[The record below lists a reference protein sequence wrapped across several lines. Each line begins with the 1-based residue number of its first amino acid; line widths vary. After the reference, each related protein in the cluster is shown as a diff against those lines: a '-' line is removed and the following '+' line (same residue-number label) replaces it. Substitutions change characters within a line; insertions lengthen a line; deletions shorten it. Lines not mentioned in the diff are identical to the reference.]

1 MRYEISFLF
10 NKKKFP
16 HTFTSIEINSLIW
29 GFLFFF
35 CIFNCIKQREREHT
49 EKKSQLSTNFGYY
62 MFWFWI
68 ILNGTFC
75 TCIGVCPFVK
85 LLLTS
90 TIKKKLFS
98 RLQKGKFFFSSFRY
112 FFKVP
117 YSLIKLTTIFSIHKD
132 FNLFSSHSILYL
144 TTLTPR
150 LFFKNWINI
159 FSCLR
164 FDWVVKTVML
174 TLFQKKNMN
183 ISK

>member
-1 MRYEISFLF
+1 
-10 NKKKFP
+10 
-16 HTFTSIEINSLIW
+16 
-29 GFLFFF
+29 
-35 CIFNCIKQREREHT
+35 
-49 EKKSQLSTNFGYY
+49 

-68 ILNGTFC
+68 ILNGNFC

-90 TIKKKLFS
+90 TIKKN
-98 RLQKGKFFFSSFRY
+98 FFFTATKRKILFFFFWI
-112 FFKVP
+112 FFKVSL
-117 YSLIKLTTIFSIHKD
+117 SLIKLSTIFSIHKD
-132 FNLFSSHSILYL
+132 HNLFSSHSILHL

-174 TLFQKKNMN
+174 TLFQKRIWIYPSNFFLSFVY
-183 ISK
+183 SKKKKKITWYKYYMYVALSRFPEWGWLTWLTHCFACLIFLFFVFQ